1 MLLSKIGLGK
11 LDKKMLPICLF
22 FFLLFRKLF
31 VYLQYKFKLKLFC
44 NMRKYLK
51 LFLALLITLF
61 VINLFGPILA
71 LVGWIICTIVGTL
84 VMFAVLTYI
93 GKKYNIKLFN

>member
-11 LDKKMLPICLF
+11 LDKKMLPICL

>member
-1 MLLSKIGLGK
+1 
-11 LDKKMLPICLF
+11 
-22 FFLLFRKLF
+22 
-31 VYLQYKFKLKLFC
+31 
-44 NMRKYLK
+44 MRKYLK

-71 LVGWIICTIVGTL
+71 LVGWIACTVVGTL

-93 GKKYNIKLFN
+93 GKKYNIKLFD